1 MKATTNAYSTTRFTV
16 TLTFLSLAL
25 LAAFSGTVD
34 ARGCLKMK
42 PPAYM
47 GMSPGP
53 MHYPMYRGMHQGS
66 GYASNK
72 KAKPSVIDVAKRAGS
87 FGTLLT
93 AVEKAGL
100 TALLEGDGP
109 FTLFAPNETAFAD
122 LPEGALQELLADK
135 TKLTALLKY
144 HLIAGRVS
152 AADVLTKRSLET
164 VSGQALPTS
173 DLSVIRADIR
183 AGNGIIHVVD
193 KVLLPSG

>member
-1 MKATTNAYSTTRFTV
+1 
-16 TLTFLSLAL
+16 
-25 LAAFSGTVD
+25 
-34 ARGCLKMK
+34 
-42 PPAYM
+42 
-47 GMSPGP
+47 
-53 MHYPMYRGMHQGS
+53 MHQG
-66 GYASNK
+66 GGHASNK
-72 KAKPSVIDVAKRAGS
+72 KAKSTVIDVAERAGG
-87 FGTLLT
+87 FATLLG

-109 FTLFAPNETAFAD
+109 YTLFAPNETAFAD

-135 TKLTALLKY
+135 AKLTALLKY
-144 HLIAGRVS
+144 HLIAGHVS

-183 AGNGIIHVVD
+183 AGNGTIHTVD